1 MHSGLIRHEVSVA
14 QWSSIGARNPK
25 VYGHG
30 YTEYFLC
37 PTVVTR
43 KKTLFTRFTI
53 SLTPSWIFLLSG
65 LLNWARRTRK
75 EWRKMFFVFS
85 RAWDKEKVLSPHEE
99 SILRPSYSALW
110 YLPLSHRDS
119 TVSQAYY
126 EVHMTRV
133 LHTAKISNV
142 DSVMFVNRIRRI
154 VSFELGKVIE
164 KDVVRFVTSAICPLM
179 GCTRNGEGWCD
190 KNGMLKSV

>member
-1 MHSGLIRHEVSVA
+1 MHSGLIYHEVSGA
-14 QWSSIGARNPK
+14 QWSSIGARNLK

-43 KKTLFTRFTI
+43 RKNTFHKII

-65 LLNWARRTRK
+65 LLNWARLTRK

-99 SILRPSYSALW
+99 SSLRPSYSALR
-110 YLPLSHRDS
+110 YLPLSHRDF
-119 TVSQAYY
+119 TVSQVYY

-133 LHTAKISNV
+133 IHTAKISNV
-142 DSVMFVNRIRRI
+142 DSVMFVNRIREM

-164 KDVVRFVTSAICPLM
+164 KDVVRFVMSAICPLM

-190 KNGMLKSV
+190 QNGMLKSV